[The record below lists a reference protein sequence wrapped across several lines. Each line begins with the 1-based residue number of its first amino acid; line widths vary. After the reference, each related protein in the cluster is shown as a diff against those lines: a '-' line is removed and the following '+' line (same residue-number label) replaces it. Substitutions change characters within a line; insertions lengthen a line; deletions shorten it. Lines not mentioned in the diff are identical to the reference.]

1 MSYVKS
7 VSGSDY
13 RFLVRGVM
21 LYHTCPWLN
30 LLNGPLMFKRR
41 YVTLLP
47 LFVLLAACSSKP
59 KPTETDTTTGTPSG
73 GFLLEPQH
81 NVMQMGGYFANNP
94 NAQQFIDKMVNKHGF
109 DRQQLQEILSQAKRL
124 DSVLRLMDNQAPTT
138 SVKPPSGPN
147 GAWLRYRKKFITPD
161 NVQNGVVFWNQ
172 YEDALNRAWQVYGVP
187 PEIIVG
193 IIGVETRWG
202 RVMGKTRILDA
213 LATLSFNYPRRAEYF
228 SGELETFLLMAR
240 DEQDDP
246 LNLKGSF
253 AGAMGYG
260 QFMPSS
266 YKQYA
271 VDFSGDGHINLWDPV
286 DAIGSVAN
294 YFKAHG
300 WVKGDQV
307 AVMAN
312 GQAPGLPNG
321 FKTKYSISQ
330 LAAAGLT
337 PQQPLGNHQQAS
349 LLRLDVGT
357 GYQYWYGLPNFYTI
371 TRYNHSTH
379 YAMAVWQLGQAVA
392 LARVQ

>member
-81 NVMQMGGYFANNP
+81 NVMQMGGDFANNP

-124 DSVLRLMDNQAPTT
+124 DSVLRLMDSQAPTT

>member
-59 KPTETDTTTGTPSG
+59 KPTETETTTGTPSG

-81 NVMQMGGYFANNP
+81 NVMQMGGDFANNP
-94 NAQQFIDKMVNKHGF
+94 NAQQFIDRMVNKHGF

-124 DSVLRLMDNQAPTT
+124 DSVLRLIDNQAPTT

-321 FKTKYSISQ
+321 FKTRYSISQ
-330 LAAAGLT
+330 LATAGLT

>member
-81 NVMQMGGYFANNP
+81 NVMQMGGDFANNP

-253 AGAMGYG
+253 AGAMGCG

>member
-7 VSGSDY
+7 VSGSVY

-81 NVMQMGGYFANNP
+81 NVMQMGGDFANNP

>member
-81 NVMQMGGYFANNP
+81 NVMQMGGDFANNP
-94 NAQQFIDKMVNKHGF
+94 NAQQFIDNMVNKHGF

>member
-81 NVMQMGGYFANNP
+81 NVMQMGGDFANNP
-94 NAQQFIDKMVNKHGF
+94 NAQQFIDRMVNKHGF

-321 FKTKYSISQ
+321 FKTRYSISQ
-330 LAAAGLT
+330 LATAGLT

>member
-1 MSYVKS
+1 
-7 VSGSDY
+7 
-13 RFLVRGVM
+13 
-21 LYHTCPWLN
+21 
-30 LLNGPLMFKRR
+30 MFKRR

-59 KPTETDTTTGTPSG
+59 KPTETETTTGTPSG

-81 NVMQMGGYFANNP
+81 NVMQMGGDFANNP

-109 DRQQLQEILSQAKRL
+109 DRQQLQEILSQAKLL

-321 FKTKYSISQ
+321 FTTRYSISQ
-330 LAAAGLT
+330 LAAAGFT
-337 PQQPLGNHQQAS
+337 PQQPLGNHQPAS

>member
-1 MSYVKS
+1 
-7 VSGSDY
+7 
-13 RFLVRGVM
+13 
-21 LYHTCPWLN
+21 
-30 LLNGPLMFKRR
+30 MFKRR
-41 YVTLLP
+41 YVALLP
-47 LFVLLAACSSKP
+47 LCVLLAACSGTP
-59 KPTETDTTTGTPSG
+59 KSSRTQTAPGTPSG

-81 NVMQMGGYFANNP
+81 NVMRMGGDFANNP
-94 NAQQFIDKMVNKHGF
+94 NAQQFIDKMVSKHGF
-109 DRQQLQEILSQAKRL
+109 DRQQLQEILSQSKKL
-124 DSVLRLMDNQAPTT
+124 DYVLRLMDRQAPTT
-138 SVKPPSGPN
+138 QSPAGPN
-147 GAWLRYRKKFITPD
+147 GAWLRYRKQFITPD
-161 NVQNGVVFWNQ
+161 NVQNGVAFWNQ

-202 RVMGKTRILDA
+202 RIMGKTRILDA

-240 DEQDDP
+240 NEQDDP

-266 YKQYA
+266 YKEYA
-271 VDFSGDGHINLWDPV
+271 VDFNGDNHINLWDPV

-300 WVKGDQV
+300 WVKGDVV
-307 AVMAN
+307 AIPAN
-312 GQAPGLPNG
+312 GQAPGLANG
-321 FKTKYSISQ
+321 FKTKYSVSQ

-337 PQQPLGNHQQAS
+337 PQQSLGNHQEAS

-357 GYQYWYGLPNFYTI
+357 DYEYWYGLPNFYAI

-392 LARVQ
+392 LARVR

>member
-59 KPTETDTTTGTPSG
+59 KPTETETTTGTPSG

-81 NVMQMGGYFANNP
+81 NVMLMGGDFANNP

>member
-59 KPTETDTTTGTPSG
+59 KPTETETTTGTPSV

-81 NVMQMGGYFANNP
+81 NVMQMGGDFANNP

-161 NVQNGVVFWNQ
+161 NVQNGVIFWNQ

-321 FKTKYSISQ
+321 FKTRYSISQ

>member
-81 NVMQMGGYFANNP
+81 NVMQMGGDFANNP

-271 VDFSGDGHINLWDPV
+271 VDFSDDGHINLWDPV

>member
-59 KPTETDTTTGTPSG
+59 KPTETETTTGTPSG

-81 NVMQMGGYFANNP
+81 DVMQMGGDFANNP

>member
-59 KPTETDTTTGTPSG
+59 KPTETETTTGTPSG

-81 NVMQMGGYFANNP
+81 NVMQMGGDFANNP

-337 PQQPLGNHQQAS
+337 PQQPLGNHQQAN

>member
-1 MSYVKS
+1 
-7 VSGSDY
+7 
-13 RFLVRGVM
+13 
-21 LYHTCPWLN
+21 
-30 LLNGPLMFKRR
+30 MFKRR

-59 KPTETDTTTGTPSG
+59 KPTETETTTGTPSG

-81 NVMQMGGYFANNP
+81 NVMQMGGDFANNP

-213 LATLSFNYPRRAEYF
+213 LATLSFNCPRRAEYF

-321 FKTKYSISQ
+321 FKTRYSISQ

-337 PQQPLGNHQQAS
+337 PQQSLGNHQQAS

>member
-21 LYHTCPWLN
+21 LYHTYPWLN

-81 NVMQMGGYFANNP
+81 NVMQMGGDFANNP

>member
-1 MSYVKS
+1 MSCVKS

-59 KPTETDTTTGTPSG
+59 KPTETETTTGTPSG

-81 NVMQMGGYFANNP
+81 NVMQMGGDFANNP
-94 NAQQFIDKMVNKHGF
+94 NAQQFIDRMVNKHGF

-321 FKTKYSISQ
+321 FKTRYSISQ
-330 LAAAGLT
+330 LATAGLT

>member
-7 VSGSDY
+7 VSGGDY

-59 KPTETDTTTGTPSG
+59 KPTETETTTGTPSG

-81 NVMQMGGYFANNP
+81 NVMQMGGDFANNP
-94 NAQQFIDKMVNKHGF
+94 NAQQFIDKMVSKHGF
-109 DRQQLQEILSQAKRL
+109 NRQQLQEILSQAKRL

-300 WVKGDQV
+300 WAKGDQV

>member
-81 NVMQMGGYFANNP
+81 NVMQMGGDFANNP
-94 NAQQFIDKMVNKHGF
+94 NAQQFIDKMVNKHGC

-321 FKTKYSISQ
+321 FKTRYSISQ

>member
-81 NVMQMGGYFANNP
+81 NVMQMGGDFANNP
-94 NAQQFIDKMVNKHGF
+94 NAQQFIDKMVNKQGF

>member
-59 KPTETDTTTGTPSG
+59 KPTETETTTGTPSG

-81 NVMQMGGYFANNP
+81 NVMQMGGDFANNP
-94 NAQQFIDKMVNKHGF
+94 NAQQFIDRMVNKHGF

-138 SVKPPSGPN
+138 SVKPPSAPN

-321 FKTKYSISQ
+321 FKTRYSISQ

>member
-59 KPTETDTTTGTPSG
+59 KPTETETTTGTPSG

-81 NVMQMGGYFANNP
+81 NVMQMGGDFANNP
-94 NAQQFIDKMVNKHGF
+94 NAQQFIDKMVHKHGF

>member
-13 RFLVRGVM
+13 RFLVRGGM

-47 LFVLLAACSSKP
+47 LFMLLAACSSKP
-59 KPTETDTTTGTPSG
+59 KPTETETTTGTPSG

-81 NVMQMGGYFANNP
+81 NVMQMGGDFANNP

-321 FKTKYSISQ
+321 FKTRYSISQ

-337 PQQPLGNHQQAS
+337 PQHPLGNHQQAS